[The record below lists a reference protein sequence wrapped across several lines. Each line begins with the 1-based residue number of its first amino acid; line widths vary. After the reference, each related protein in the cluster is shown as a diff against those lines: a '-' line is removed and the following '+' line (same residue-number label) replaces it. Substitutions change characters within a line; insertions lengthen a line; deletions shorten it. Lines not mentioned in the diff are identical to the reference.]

1 MSVPTL
7 VVTPGT
13 AIGAYQRTSAAG
25 ALGAADGVAAGA
37 GGGGEAFGD
46 MVGRALQGA
55 IATGQEA
62 DTSATNAVI
71 NGGDLT
77 HVVTAVS
84 KAQLALQ
91 EVVSIRD
98 KVVSAYQEIMRMSI

>member
-25 ALGAADGVAAGA
+25 ALGGSGGTAAAA
-37 GGGGEAFGD
+37 GGGEAFGD

-62 DTSATNAVI
+62 DATATNAVV